1 MKRRASISRM
11 KTIIECF
18 KYCIQCPAFAIFEKE
33 SSDRMT
39 HYRGLEDDMFA
50 WSDVKFPVGNNETD
64 RFKQNNKGLV
74 AINVFEPDDVFNHKR
89 KIPIKSVRSM

>member
-1 MKRRASISRM
+1 M

-18 KYCIQCPAFAIFEKE
+18 KYCIQCHAFTIFEKE
-33 SSDRMT
+33 SSDRLS

-50 WSDVKFPVGNNETD
+50 WSDVNETD
-64 RFKQNNKGLV
+64 RFEQNNKGLV
-74 AINVFEPDDVFNHKR
+74 AINVLAPDDVFNHKH